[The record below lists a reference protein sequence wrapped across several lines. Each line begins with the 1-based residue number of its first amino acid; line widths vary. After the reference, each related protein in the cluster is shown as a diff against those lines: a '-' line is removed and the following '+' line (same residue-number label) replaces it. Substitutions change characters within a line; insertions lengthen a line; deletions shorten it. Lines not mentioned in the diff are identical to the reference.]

1 MDDHDLNPLKY
12 PPNSKSQKTESE
24 KPRLERIVSSEV
36 KTQKKSIFKRFGS
49 AIISESPDSI
59 GGYIVK
65 EVVVP
70 YIKDIIFDTIMNAT
84 SMAMY
89 GSPRNGRRSG
99 GRVVSRNSDGYIQYG
114 SYSSSGSSDRQQRV
128 VEDKWNG
135 RVNVDNIIFGMSS
148 EAHEVLDALSER
160 LEHYGSVTVQDL
172 YDLIGVTTPKTAMYW
187 GWTDISEACV
197 RQTNEGW
204 LLDLPKIKPLSR

>member
-135 RVNVDNIIFGMSS
+135 RVNVDNIIFGMSA